1 MHLLG
6 IQLLAI
12 LFAFF
17 MLYVNFINYKKAKLT
32 SGDFFLWTVLW
43 LGFITLT
50 LFPELLEP
58 IIKPLNVIRIL
69 DLLMLMAFAVLSII
83 SFDNFM
89 RNREIEKKIEQL
101 VRQQALSAS
110 KNTRS
115 SKK

>member
-6 IQLLAI
+6 IQLLAL

-17 MLYVNFINYKKAKLT
+17 MLYVNFINYKKGKLT

-50 LFPELLEP
+50 LFPEILEP

-69 DLLMLMAFAVLSII
+69 DLLMLMAFAVLAII

-89 RNREIEKKIEQL
+89 KNREIEKKIEQL
-101 VRQQALSAS
+101 VRTQTISQI
-110 KNTRS
+110 KKTRS
-115 SKK
+115 RKK